1 MQYKTGNQP
10 KSRESGK
17 VSTNML
23 TGSSTQQASSRN
35 GAPVPT
41 NLMIQT
47 SSNLIDSSSSAMRQY
62 QASQN
67 SHTKSNRDNLNL
79 NSRSQLNIQH
89 KYPVSKMPRTPNNHS
104 QTKNPTSDRKH
115 QCRNEQPSYTHK
127 VSGRKNEFNSTT
139 PINSMKR

>member
-1 MQYKTGNQP
+1 ML
-10 KSRESGK
+10 SSGI
-17 VSTNML
+17 S
-23 TGSSTQQASSRN
+23 QQVSSRN
-35 GAPVPT
+35 AAPVPT

-47 SSNLIDSSSSAMRQY
+47 SGHLGDSSSSALRNY

-115 QCRNEQPSYTHK
+115 QCRNEPSYTHK
-127 VSGRKNEFNSTT
+127 VSGSRKNDFNSTT
-139 PINSMKR
+139 PIGSLKQRNREHGLN